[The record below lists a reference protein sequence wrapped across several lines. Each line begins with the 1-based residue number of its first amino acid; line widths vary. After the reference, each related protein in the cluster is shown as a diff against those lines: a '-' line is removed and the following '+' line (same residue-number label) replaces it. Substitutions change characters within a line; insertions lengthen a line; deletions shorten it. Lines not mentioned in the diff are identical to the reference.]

1 MKETLL
7 KKVKPETLEKLL
19 SAFGDVL
26 DEIKDAVPNK
36 NERLRDELYT
46 SLLVMNYDAFQTL
59 RWQAE
64 ETRGQRDCRIT
75 GSPERRAGA
84 AGTAGKL
91 VNRK

>member
-1 MKETLL
+1 MKEALL

-46 SLLVMNYDAFQTL
+46 SLLVMTKVA
-59 RWQAE
+59 RAE

-75 GSPERRAGA
+75 GSSERRAGA

-91 VNRK
+91 VN

>member
-59 RWQAE
+59 RWHEQKKQVDKDTQDNPA
-64 ETRGQRDCRIT
+64 
-75 GSPERRAGA
+75 
-84 AGTAGKL
+84 
-91 VNRK
+91 

>member
-36 NERLRDELYT
+36 NERLQDELYT
-46 SLLVMNYDAFQTL
+46 SLLLMNYDAFQTL
-59 RWQAE
+59 RWHEQKKQE
-64 ETRGQRDCRIT
+64 GKEI
-75 GSPERRAGA
+75 AG
-84 AGTAGKL
+84 
-91 VNRK
+91 

>member
-46 SLLVMNYDAFQTL
+46 SLLVMNYDTFQTL
-59 RWQAE
+59 RWHEQKKQEDKDTQDNPA
-64 ETRGQRDCRIT
+64 
-75 GSPERRAGA
+75 
-84 AGTAGKL
+84 
-91 VNRK
+91 

>member
-59 RWQAE
+59 RWHE
-64 ETRGQRDCRIT
+64 LKKKEGKEI
-75 GSPERRAGA
+75 AG
-84 AGTAGKL
+84 
-91 VNRK
+91 